1 MTVVKVFWTTLNPFN
16 GVADWQDWLDTHAG
30 SQGRD
35 WGWFQSDVVAGDYD
49 ERTVIGIWF
58 NNEAIAMLFKLSH
71 DCEFYLGEK
80 TVDKADKAPYNDS
93 YGK

>member
-1 MTVVKVFWTTLNPFN
+1 MTIIKVFWTTRNPFN
-16 GVADWQDWLDTHAG
+16 GVDIWQDWLDTNAG

-35 WGWFQSDVVAGDYD
+35 WGWFQSNVVSGEED

-58 NNEAIAMLFKLSH
+58 NDDSIAMLFRLTH
-71 DCEFYLGEK
+71 DCEFYIGDEE
-80 TVDKADKAPYNDS
+80 VDKADKSPYNDS